1 MILLVGATGNLGGRI
16 ARRLVEHGLPFRA
29 LIRATTDPGGVEALA
44 TEIVRGDL
52 RDPETLKQAVEGIE
66 TVISSAHSLDR
77 IMAGRG
83 DLSIEAVDRRGN
95 ANLVAAAAAAAVS
108 RFVFVSFPGPILA
121 SHTPFAEAK
130 VATEELLRAS
140 PMYEVIVR
148 PDAYQESWLSAER
161 RFDWRSGTVT
171 IFGSGEG
178 RAAYVA
184 MDDVAEA
191 IVRLATLDDAP
202 RLVDLGG
209 PEAMSRNELVAAFER
224 ATGRPIKRQRVPRIA
239 MRVGAFALRRAKP
252 GLASVMGMTLLAD
265 DRRDVRDDRALREL
279 GITGK
284 PVSAYVRELV
294 VASEATATGDRDG
307 RSRGLARP
315 QDRRHRDDHALH

>member
-16 ARRLVEHGLPFRA
+16 ARRLADHALPFRA
-29 LIRATTDPGGVEALA
+29 LVRPGTDPGAVERLA
-44 TEIVRGDL
+44 VDIVRGDL
-52 RDPETLKQAVEGIE
+52 RDPVALTRAVEGIE

-83 DLSIEAVDRRGN
+83 DASIEAVDHRGN
-95 ANLVAAAAAAAVS
+95 ANLVAAASAAAVS
-108 RFVFVSFPGPILA
+108 TFVFVSFPEPVLA

-130 VATEELLRAS
+130 VATEQLLQAS
-140 PMYEVIVR
+140 NMREIIVR
-148 PDAYQESWLSAER
+148 PDAYQEPWLSAER
-161 RFDWRSGTVT
+161 QFDWRSGTVT

-178 RAAYVA
+178 RAAYVG

-191 IVRLATLDDAP
+191 IVRLVEADDPP

-239 MRVGAFALRRAKP
+239 LRVGALALRRVRP
-252 GLASVMGMTLLAD
+252 GMSSVLGMALASD
-265 DRRDVRDDRALREL
+265 DRRDVPDDRALREL
-279 GITGK
+279 GITAR

-294 VASEATATGDRDG
+294 DG
-307 RSRGLARP
+307 RETTTAS
-315 QDRRHRDDHALH
+315 

>member
-16 ARRLVEHGLPFRA
+16 ARRLADHALPFRA
-29 LIRATTDPGGVEALA
+29 LVRPGTDPGAVERLA
-44 TEIVRGDL
+44 VDIVRGDM
-52 RDPETLKQAVEGIE
+52 RDPVALTRAVEGIE

-77 IMAGRG
+77 IMAGRA
-83 DLSIEAVDRRGN
+83 DASIEAVDHRGN
-95 ANLVAAAAAAAVS
+95 ANLVAAASAAAVS
-108 RFVFVSFPGPILA
+108 TFVFVSFPEPVLA

-130 VATEELLRAS
+130 VATEQLLQAS
-140 PMYEVIVR
+140 NMREIIVR
-148 PDAYQESWLSAER
+148 PDAYQEPWLSAER

-178 RAAYVA
+178 RAAYVG

-191 IVRLATLDDAP
+191 IVRLVEADDPP

-239 MRVGAFALRRAKP
+239 LRVGALALRRVRP
-252 GLASVMGMTLLAD
+252 GMSSVLGMALASD
-265 DRRDVRDDRALREL
+265 DRRDVPDDRALREL
-279 GITGK
+279 GITAR

-294 VASEATATGDRDG
+294 DG
-307 RSRGLARP
+307 RETTTAS
-315 QDRRHRDDHALH
+315 